1 MRFISRFFDSNDRE
15 ISRLQPLVDKTN
27 ELEAEYEG
35 PAMKIGFNGRYL
47 QDAVSGIAEE
57 KVVLQMKDE
66 VSQVILRP
74 EKDPSYLAIVMPMRI
89 F

>member
-1 MRFISRFFDSNDRE
+1 
-15 ISRLQPLVDKTN
+15 
-27 ELEAEYEG
+27 
-35 PAMKIGFNGRYL
+35 MKIGFNGRYL

-74 EKDPSYLAIVMPMRI
+74 EKDASYLAIVMPMRI